1 MKNDIH
7 PPKEPILLTY
17 QRRWF
22 DDDSEIKIAE
32 KSRRTGITWAEA
44 ACNVLTASLSKEDG
58 GRNVFYVGSRQEM
71 ALEYISAVA
80 LFAKS
85 FNAAI
90 GEIGESLFKEDG
102 KDEILT
108 YTVRFPNS
116 GFKITALSSRP
127 SNLRGMQGDVVID
140 EAGFHDSLNELL
152 KAALALTMWGA
163 RVRIISTHNG
173 VNNDFNQLIQDARA
187 GRKNYSIHRITL
199 DDALKDGLYKRICYV
214 TRKKWS
220 IEAEQQWR
228 QKLINN
234 SPTKEAAD
242 EEYFCVPNK
251 SGGCAIS
258 RVVIEAAMS
267 KEYPV
272 LTFEKDNDFNE
283 WAEHLR
289 FAEVKDWCETVLL
302 PELKKLD
309 DKCRYA
315 IGGDFGRVSDLSSFA
330 PMRIESNLHRT
341 VPFLIELRNIPFKQ
355 QEQILFYT
363 MDRLPRLISGAFD
376 ATGIGAYLSENARH
390 KYGSQ
395 RVQEIKLSNQWYL
408 ENMARF
414 KSRFDDQT
422 ITIPASDD
430 VASDLSALQFIDG
443 VIKLPA
449 TKNVST
455 TGLKRHGDSA
465 IALAMADFASIQIG
479 GEIDYIDVPSSR
491 WGDDDFEF

>member
-1 MKNDIH
+1 
-7 PPKEPILLTY
+7 
-17 QRRWF
+17 
-22 DDDSEIKIAE
+22 
-32 KSRRTGITWAEA
+32 
-44 ACNVLTASLSKEDG
+44 
-58 GRNVFYVGSRQEM
+58 
-71 ALEYISAVA
+71 
-80 LFAKS
+80 
-85 FNAAI
+85 
-90 GEIGESLFKEDG
+90 
-102 KDEILT
+102 
-108 YTVRFPNS
+108 
-116 GFKITALSSRP
+116 
-127 SNLRGMQGDVVID
+127 
-140 EAGFHDSLNELL
+140 
-152 KAALALTMWGA
+152 MWGA

-173 VNNDFNQLIQDARA
+173 ANNDFNQLIQDARA

-220 IEAEQQWR
+220 IEAEREWR

-272 LTFEKDNDFNE
+272 LTLEKDNDFNE
-283 WAEHLR
+283 WPEHLR

-309 DKCRYA
+309 DKCRHA

-330 PMRIESNLHRT
+330 PMRIEANLHRT

-363 MDRLPRLISGAFD
+363 MDRLPRLIAGAFD

-395 RVQEIKLSNQWYL
+395 RIQEIKLSNQWYL

-449 TKNVST
+449 TKNAST

-491 WGDDDFEF
+491 WGDDDDDYDFFS